1 MNPEKT
7 SRYFRMTVEQR
18 NRIKQKQKERYRENP
33 YVQRR
38 RMYLRACEK
47 GLIRC
52 PKKLDEYDFRP
63 EVVDEIRNKNMDDVI
78 NGEAEED

>member
-7 SRYFRMTVEQR
+7 SRYFRMTPEQR
-18 NRIKQKQKERYRENP
+18 TRIKQRQKERYRENP

-52 PKKLDEYDFRP
+52 PMKLDEHIEF
-63 EVVDEIRNKNMDDVI
+63 DEIRNNIMACVI
-78 NGEAEED
+78 NGEAEEEGT

>member
-1 MNPEKT
+1 MTPDRT
-7 SRYFRMTVEQR
+7 SRYFRMSPDQR
-18 NRIKQKQKERYRENP
+18 ERIKQRQKERYRENP

-52 PKKLDEYDFRP
+52 PKKLAEYDWP
-63 EVVDEIRNKNMDDVI
+63 INNNMADVI
-78 NGEAEED
+78 NGAEEEAR

>member
-18 NRIKQKQKERYRENP
+18 NRIKARQKERYQDNP
-33 YVQRR
+33 FVHRR

-52 PKKLDEYDFRP
+52 PRKLDEYDL
-63 EVVDEIRNKNMDDVI
+63 DGIRNKNMGSVI
-78 NGEAEED
+78 NGEAEEEGT

>member
-1 MNPEKT
+1 MNPDKT

-18 NRIKQKQKERYRENP
+18 NRIKQRQKERYRDNP
-33 YVQRR
+33 FVQRR

-52 PKKLDEYDFRP
+52 PRKLDEYDL
-63 EVVDEIRNKNMDDVI
+63 DEIRNKNMDDVI
-78 NGEAEED
+78 NGEAEEEGT